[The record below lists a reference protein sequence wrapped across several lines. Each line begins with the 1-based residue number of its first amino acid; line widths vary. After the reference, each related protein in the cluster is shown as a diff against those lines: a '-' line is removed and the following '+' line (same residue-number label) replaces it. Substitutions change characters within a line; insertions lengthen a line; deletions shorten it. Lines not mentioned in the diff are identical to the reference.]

1 MGRIFNL
8 ILIVAML
15 AGALVTYD
23 MKHKAELTADHVA
36 SLKADIAKEK
46 DQISLLR
53 AEWAMLTQPA
63 RLEGVVAKYA
73 DHFELQPFAPTQIA
87 SIDQIPMRPAD
98 APAIPVKDSDPL
110 GQILAKLESSDDPI
124 AALTKAAAQ

>member
-8 ILIVAML
+8 VLVVAML
-15 AGALVTYD
+15 SGALVTYD

-36 SLKADIAKEK
+36 ALKADIAKEK

-53 AEWAMLTQPA
+53 AEWSMLTQPA
-63 RLEGVVAKYA
+63 RLEGVVAKYT
-73 DHFELQPFAPTQIA
+73 DHFKLQPFSPTQIA
-87 SIDQIPMRPAD
+87 SLDQIPMRPAD

-110 GQILAKLESSDDPI
+110 GQILTQLEANDP
-124 AALTKAAAQ
+124 AAIMGVQ